1 MHDVYVQDFKKC
13 FLESLLPIIDFFW
26 YTYYSN
32 NNCIYYLKMPCVN
45 IELQKILN
53 LWKMK
58 NKKTSTF
65 LKREN
70 LVIYFLWIW
79 MVDHIVWN
87 FAVYV
92 LHWPHNGLL
101 LIIKRVRGGKDYF
114 CTPQI
119 KMALFK
125 FSFFVRHLKLRWQ
138 SQTQKGPLLWLV
150 WEEAVV
156 DLDWT
161 LCCTNH
167 KTRNTCYWCCC
178 CCYYCCCLH

>member
-1 MHDVYVQDFKKC
+1 MSYRKYRICEKC
-13 FLESLLPIIDFFW
+13 KIKNNPPFF
-26 YTYYSN
+26 
-32 NNCIYYLKMPCVN
+32 V
-45 IELQKILN
+45 
-53 LWKMK
+53 
-58 NKKTSTF
+58 
-65 LKREN
+65 REN
-70 LVIYFLWIW
+70 LVTYTFYECELKL
-79 MVDHIVWN
+79 VDHIVWSIV
-87 FAVYV
+87 VYV

-138 SQTQKGPLLWLV
+138 SRTQKGPLLWLV

-178 CCYYCCCLH
+178 CCYYYCCLH

>member
-1 MHDVYVQDFKKC
+1 MCKYWAT
-13 FLESLLPIIDFFW
+13 E
-26 YTYYSN
+26 
-32 NNCIYYLKMPCVN
+32 N
-45 IELQKILN
+45 IKFVINE
-53 LWKMK
+53 
-58 NKKTSTF
+58 NKSTF
-65 LKREN
+65 LEKEN
-70 LVIYFLWIW
+70 LVTYTFFESESKL
-79 MVDHIVWN
+79 VDHIVWSIV
-87 FAVYV
+87 VYV

-101 LIIKRVRGGKDYF
+101 LIIKRVRGGKVYF
-114 CTPQI
+114 AHLKLI

-138 SQTQKGPLLWLV
+138 SRTQKGPLLWLV

-178 CCYYCCCLH
+178 CCYYYCCLH